1 MTEMTAQ
8 AATPAVQQAATPAVT
23 QAATPAVQQA
33 ATPAVQQAATRAAT
47 PAGVFVHPKGLCESD
62 TVGGGTRV
70 WAFAHILPGAVVG
83 TDCNVC
89 DHAFIETG
97 AVVGNRVT
105 VKNAVLIWDRV
116 TVEDDVFLGPN
127 MIFTNDFRPRA
138 VVKKGRD
145 TLTPTLVR
153 HGATIGANATIV
165 AGVVVGEHA
174 FVAAGTVVIRDVPAH
189 GLVVGN
195 PARLIGWACSCG
207 ERLTDSLECP
217 ACALTYQLVSSEA
230 AGLRRREY

>member
-8 AATPAVQQAATPAVT
+8 AATPAVTPAAAQAVMPAVT
-23 QAATPAVQQA
+23 PAAA
-33 ATPAVQQAATRAAT
+33 
-47 PAGVFVHPKGLCESD
+47 PAGVFVHPKGLCESE
-62 TVGGGTRV
+62 TVGAGTRV

-145 TLTPTLVR
+145 GLTPTLVR
-153 HGATIGANATIV
+153 RGATIGANATIV

-174 FVAAGTVVIRDVPAH
+174 FVAAGTVVIRDVPAY

-195 PARLIGWACSCG
+195 PARLVGWACSCG

-217 ACALTYQLVSSEA
+217 ACTLAYERSGDV
-230 AGLRRREY
+230 GLRRRGAV